1 MIGAATL
8 MLTFIARRLVATVG
22 LLVVVSFITFVIF
35 FVVPQW
41 AGQTPVQMATG
52 YLGRGASPKNVAII
66 EARYGFNEPFLP
78 HYFDYVKAMFVG
90 ATYFDGSQY
99 VHCAAP
105 CFGYSFRTHVE
116 VWPTVLAVFPVTLSI
131 AVGAAV
137 LWLVFGV
144 ASGVVSAML
153 KGSIWDR
160 ASMFVSLLGVSLPIY
175 LIAPM
180 VMLVFCYHWSVLQP
194 PTYVGILANP
204 GSWAT
209 NMILPWICLAF
220 GYAALYTR
228 LTRAGMLDAMNEDF
242 TRTARAKGL
251 SERKVIGKH
260 ALRAALTPIVTI
272 FGMDVGALLGGA
284 VLAEQAFSMHG
295 VGALALTAI
304 NEQDFPMI
312 MGVTLFAA
320 FFVILAN
327 LAVDIGYAALDPRV
341 RLG

>member
-1 MIGAATL
+1 
-8 MLTFIARRLVATVG
+8 MLTFIVRRLVATVG
-22 LLVVVSFITFVIF
+22 LLIVVSFITFVIF
-35 FVVPQW
+35 FVVPQL
-41 AGQTPVQMATG
+41 AGQTPYQMALSYVG
-52 YLGRGASPKNVAII
+52 KGASPKNVVII
-66 EARYGFNEPFLP
+66 ENRLGLNQPFFS
-78 HYFDYVKAMFVG
+78 HYFEYVKAMFTG

-99 VHCAAP
+99 EHCSAP

-116 VWPTVLAVFPVTLSI
+116 VWPTVLSVFPVTLSI
-131 AVGAAV
+131 AAGAAV

-144 ASGVVSAML
+144 ASGVVSAVL

-175 LIAPM
+175 FIAPM
-180 VMLVFCYHWSVLQP
+180 VMLVLCYHWSVLQP
-194 PTYVGILANP
+194 PTYVGILASP
-204 GSWAT
+204 GSWAA
-209 NMILPWICLAF
+209 NMILPWTTLAF

-228 LTRAGMLDAMNEDF
+228 LTRAGMLDALGEDY

-260 ALRAALTPIVTI
+260 ALRAAVTPIVTI

-295 VGALALTAI
+295 VGELALTAI

-320 FFVILAN
+320 FFVVLAN
-327 LAVDIGYAALDPRV
+327 LVVDVGYAALDPRV
-341 RLG
+341 RLS